1 MIQPPDSL
9 FCLIRRHFNNSDN
22 VVCQKKQKTNV
33 IPGNM
38 NDVNNYYIKF
48 FFHFSIFLN
57 VASVAKEECLSRKY
71 VMNVAKEE

>member
-1 MIQPPDSL
+1 
-9 FCLIRRHFNNSDN
+9 
-22 VVCQKKQKTNV
+22 
-33 IPGNM
+33 M

>member
-1 MIQPPDSL
+1 
-9 FCLIRRHFNNSDN
+9 
-22 VVCQKKQKTNV
+22 
-33 IPGNM
+33 M

-57 VASVAKEECLSRKY
+57 VANVAKEECLSRKY